1 MTSIAEIQDEKEHD
15 ILKKYQSTKQPQDD
29 KQLQHQES
37 AAARVLQRTYRGHRE
52 RRQLRGMGLDPSTRW
67 IEVRMLVGLLP
78 LSMKADHLLQQA
90 VKEAQYRAL
99 TTPRPRSSR
108 PPTNAGG
115 NNLNRTGSDVHQN
128 WSRVSTIARRAGGD
142 EESSLSS
149 SSNSDNDPSSP
160 SHPHSEARRQKRL
173 AEKQDRVKSAKQMDL
188 SYFLEMVDVKHRY
201 GSNLRKYHQAWKE
214 APTNENFFYWLDEGE
229 GKDVAVEKCSRER
242 LESMQV
248 RYLAREERRFYEVI
262 VDKHGKLCWRKDGV
276 RVDTSDEWK
285 DSVHGIVRLDDPTPP
300 WAHRPAPFR
309 GSSESSGLS
318 ADEAPDISSPTSLSS
333 PKTATEEP
341 KREDP
346 EVASPPTSPTT
357 TPAAAAAAA
366 APHRHTTFHDLFHSS
381 KTAPPAPPDPNP
393 KPKKSEKPKK
403 KKKQVW
409 IFVADTNNN
418 LYVGLKQS
426 GAFQH
431 SSFLRGSRIS
441 AAGLVAVRDGQLRIL
456 QPRSGHY
463 RTPGRNLRVF
473 IRSLQGRGVDMSATA
488 VGGTYAAMV
497 GIEAYMKTKGR
508 LKGLREG
515 LRGLGVAKGEKG
527 GGEERV

>member
-1 MTSIAEIQDEKEHD
+1 MTSIAEIQDEKERD
-15 ILKKYQSTKQPQDD
+15 VLKKYQPTKQPQDD

-67 IEVRMLVGLLP
+67 IEVRMLVSFVLFVNEANDP
-78 LSMKADHLLQQA
+78 LQKA

-108 PPTNAGG
+108 PPTNADG

-149 SSNSDNDPSSP
+149 SNSDNDPSSP
-160 SHPHSEARRQKRL
+160 SHPHSEARRQRRL

-262 VDKHGKLCWRKDGV
+262 VDKNGKLCWRKDGV
-276 RVDTSDEWK
+276 RVDTGDKWK
-285 DSVHGIVRLDDPTPP
+285 DSLHGIVKLDDPTPP

-318 ADEAPDISSPTSLSS
+318 GDEEPEISSPTSLSS
-333 PKTATEEP
+333 PKFVRKEHKREEP
-341 KREDP
+341 EI
-346 EVASPPTSPTT
+346 ASPPTSPTT
-357 TPAAAAAAA
+357 PAAAQP
-366 APHRHTTFHDLFHSS
+366 PHRHTTFHDLFHS
-381 KTAPPAPPDPNP
+381 KTAPEP
-393 KPKKSEKPKK
+393 KPEPPKK
-403 KKKQVW
+403 KKQKQIW

-418 LYVGLKQS
+418 LYIGIKQS

-441 AAGLVAVRDGQLRIL
+441 AAGLIAVRDGQLQIL

-463 RTPGRNLRVF
+463 RTPSHNLRVF
-473 IRSLQGRGVDMSATA
+473 IKSLQGRGVDMSVTA

-497 GIEAYMKTKGR
+497 GIETYMKTKGR
-508 LKGLREG
+508 LKGIKEG
-515 LRGLGVAKGEKG
+515 LKGLGFATKGEKE
-527 GGEERV
+527 GEEKGKGEKRV

>member
-1 MTSIAEIQDEKEHD
+1 MH
-15 ILKKYQSTKQPQDD
+15 
-29 KQLQHQES
+29 
-37 AAARVLQRTYRGHRE
+37 
-52 RRQLRGMGLDPSTRW
+52 
-67 IEVRMLVGLLP
+67 P
-78 LSMKADHLLQQA
+78 LYLALSSSSSSKHGRSSSSPKA

-108 PPTNAGG
+108 PSTNAAG
-115 NNLNRTGSDVHQN
+115 NGLNRTGSEAQKN

-149 SSNSDNDPSSP
+149 ADSENDASSP
-160 SHPHSEARRQKRL
+160 SHPRQNDARRQKRF

-229 GKDVAVEKCSRER
+229 GKNVALEKCSRER

-248 RYLAREERRFYEVI
+248 RYLGREERRLYEVM
-262 VDKHGKLCWRKDGV
+262 VDKNGKLCWRKDGV
-276 RVDTSDEWK
+276 RVDTSDKWK
-285 DSVHGIVRLDDPTPP
+285 DSVRGIVKLDDPAPP

-318 ADEAPDISSPTSLSS
+318 NDEGPDASS
-333 PKTATEEP
+333 PKPATEDHHR
-341 KREDP
+341 REEEP
-346 EVASPPTSPTT
+346 EVASSSPASPATST
-357 TPAAAAAAA
+357 
-366 APHRHTTFHDLFHSS
+366 PHRHTSLHDLLRG
-381 KTAPPAPPDPNP
+381 KPAAP
-393 KPKKSEKPKK
+393 KPEAPKK
-403 KKKQVW
+403 KGKKQKQVW

-418 LYVGLKQS
+418 LYIGIKQS

-441 AAGLVAVRDGQLRIL
+441 AAGIIAVRDGQLQIL

-463 RTPGRNLRVF
+463 RTPSHNLHIF
-473 IRSLQGRGVDMSATA
+473 IKSLQGRGVDMSVTA

-497 GIEAYMKTKGR
+497 GIETYMKTKGR
-508 LKGLREG
+508 LKGLKEG
-515 LRGLGVAKGEKG
+515 FKGLSFSKEKDKEGEEKKGEK
-527 GGEERV
+527 RL